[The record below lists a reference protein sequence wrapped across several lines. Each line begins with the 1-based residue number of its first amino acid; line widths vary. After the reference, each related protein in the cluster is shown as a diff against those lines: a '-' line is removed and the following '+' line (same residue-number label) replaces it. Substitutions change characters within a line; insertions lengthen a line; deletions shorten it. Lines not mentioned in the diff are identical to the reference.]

1 MQAFLFTCNDL
12 QHFGFN
18 VFKLQN
24 RFQHRLHF
32 RVIQLCTSFKF
43 IQQQQ
48 CVRGVW
54 WEASCK
60 KWGEFSFM
68 SNPKRT
74 EKKTMSLL
82 PHNLVHS
89 VICILFFFFLM
100 CRYPML
106 SEFSISPN
114 RSECAPEPEW
124 ARPSVNQTETQ
135 NKQDSSLPSSVCFLL
150 KGLKSDTYA
159 STSNAVSHLSSP
171 LVLVNFHLC
180 G

>member
-1 MQAFLFTCNDL
+1 MQKKRSDGFACSRPGRPVVVSCAERERPARPSYTAEGSGLETPWLKLQIETQNETSLLQRLGCVCFFKHASLFFFTCNDL
-12 QHFGFN
+12 EHFGFN

-24 RFQHRLHF
+24 RLQHRLHF

-74 EKKTMSLL
+74 EKIITLY
-82 PHNLVHS
+82 
-89 VICILFFFFLM
+89 IL
-100 CRYPML
+100 
-106 SEFSISPN
+106 
-114 RSECAPEPEW
+114 
-124 ARPSVNQTETQ
+124 
-135 NKQDSSLPSSVCFLL
+135 
-150 KGLKSDTYA
+150 
-159 STSNAVSHLSSP
+159 
-171 LVLVNFHLC
+171 
-180 G
+180 